1 MLKIK
6 EDVLF
11 QKDYRISDDEPIYEY
26 ALSHSSEID
35 ASAPIAVIS
44 VGNSYLELNLAGALI
59 FESVENTEELPVMC
73 GKFVKLFGLSKE
85 KAEISISSFCQTL
98 KDKGIVEEIYS

>member
-11 QKDYRISDDEPIYEY
+11 QKDYRISDGEPIYEY

-59 FESVENTEELPVMC
+59 YESIENADPLQVMC
-73 GKFVKLFGLSKE
+73 ERFVRLFGLSKE
-85 KAEISISSFCQTL
+85 KAEISITVFCQKL